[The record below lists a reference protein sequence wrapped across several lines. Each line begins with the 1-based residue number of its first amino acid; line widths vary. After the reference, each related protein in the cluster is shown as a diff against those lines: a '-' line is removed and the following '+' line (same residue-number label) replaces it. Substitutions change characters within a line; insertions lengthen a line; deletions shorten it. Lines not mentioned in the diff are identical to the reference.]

1 MKSPFWL
8 GTGVASW
15 DVSFCIDVQ
24 KQESESEVGCCSLGV
39 QVASAI
45 EREKEYHIRIL
56 TGVLKPRLEC
66 RPFCEITDI
75 DFSFCLE
82 SHHVKCQ
89 IYKAPSQY
97 TLGSIILHIGISR
110 RIFSWFS
117 LEKLVE
123 QRKISFFPPVVTAV

>member
-15 DVSFCIDVQ
+15 DVFFCIDVQ
-24 KQESESEVGCCSLGV
+24 KQERGSEVGCCSLGV

-82 SHHVKCQ
+82 SHRVKCQ
-89 IYKAPSQY
+89 IYKAPSWY

-123 QRKISFFPPVVTAV
+123 QRKISFFPPVGTAV